1 MIQGEGATIGV
12 PAVAV
17 DFGKEWFLVFN
28 CPVIPT

>member
-1 MIQGEGATIGV
+1 MIWGDGATIGV

-17 DFGKEWFLVFN
+17 DLGKEWFLVFK